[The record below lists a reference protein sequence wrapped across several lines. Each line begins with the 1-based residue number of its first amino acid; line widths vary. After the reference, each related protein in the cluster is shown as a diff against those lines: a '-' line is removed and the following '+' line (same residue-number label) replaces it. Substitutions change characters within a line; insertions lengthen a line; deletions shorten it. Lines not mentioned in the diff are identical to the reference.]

1 MAKRAYKCDICKN
14 SVNWSWTLLESLF
27 KVFEHQAIII
37 FALIVLPANAESYLY
52 RSGNILKIKLIN
64 ETFKII
70 IGFRN

>member
-1 MAKRAYKCDICKN
+1 M
-14 SVNWSWTLLESLF
+14 F

-37 FALIVLPANAESYLY
+37 FALIVLPANAEIQLY

-64 ETFKII
+64 ETRKLI